1 MLPDIIL
8 VNPQMPENIG
18 MVSRVMLN
26 LNLSSLIIVKPRD
39 EDFFSKALSAST
51 GALNKIKVQVFDS
64 FEEAIK
70 SHHLL
75 FSLTARNRYS
85 LKPKHSI
92 HDVFPK
98 MQETYNLHNINIGF
112 CFGCE
117 KNGLNNNTIAQTNYI
132 INIPSNPDFSSL
144 NLAQSVAIVCYE
156 YNKFI
161 NHNKHINNINPV
173 DLAPS
178 ATIQSMID
186 DLINK
191 LHSKDFFSEAN
202 KAELAI
208 NSIKNIYL
216 KAHLS
221 PQEVNTLFGIYKMLF
236 GTKPKL

>member
-1 MLPDIIL
+1 MSLDIIL

-18 MVSRVMLN
+18 MVARVMLN
-26 LNLSSLIIVKPRD
+26 FNFYSLIIIKPRD
-39 EDFFSKALSAST
+39 EDFFQKALSAST
-51 GALNKIKVQVFDS
+51 GALNKIQVKVFDS

-70 SHHLL
+70 PHHLL

-85 LKPKHSI
+85 LKPNYNI
-92 HDVFPK
+92 YDVFP
-98 MQETYNLHNINIGF
+98 QVQPTYNLHNINVGF

-117 KNGLNNNTIAQTNYI
+117 KNGLDNNTIAQTNYI

-144 NLAQSVAIVCYE
+144 NLAQSVGVVCYE
-156 YNKFI
+156 YNRFI
-161 NHNKHINNINPV
+161 KDNKHINLNPME
-173 DLAPS
+173 LAPNES
-178 ATIQSMID
+178 VKGMID

-191 LHSKDFFSEAN
+191 LRNKDFFSEAN

-216 KAHLS
+216 KANLS
-221 PQEVNTLFGIYKMLF
+221 QQEVNTLFGIHKMLF